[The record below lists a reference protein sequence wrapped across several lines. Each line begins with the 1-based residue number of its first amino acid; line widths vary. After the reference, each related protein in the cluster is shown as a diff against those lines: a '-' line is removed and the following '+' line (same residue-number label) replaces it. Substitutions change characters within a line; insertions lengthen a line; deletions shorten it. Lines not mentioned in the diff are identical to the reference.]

1 MENKN
6 IEEEKQIPLKNY
18 IYVIVMFILVILAVL
33 GLSTWYRN
41 YKKYEFSTP
50 VISGKVQEISK
61 NEFKEYVNSHDNF
74 YLYIGTADNKAC
86 RDLEMNLVD
95 LLNKYN
101 VKNDTVYLNAS
112 NASKDEIIELLKEY
126 GYNGKKITYPAF
138 LVVKDNYVIAYQM
151 KDANSLTIRD
161 IEKLIQASGV
171 VK

>member
-1 MENKN
+1 MEKKN

-18 IYVIVMFILVILAVL
+18 IYVIVMFILVMLAVL

-112 NASKDEIIELLKEY
+112 NASKDEITELLKEY
-126 GYNGKKITYPAF
+126 GYNIDYLTND
-138 LVVKDNYVIAYQM
+138 LHSDKDNIITTEYEDKFTNKGIKINYFEAT
-151 KDANSLTIRD
+151 K
-161 IEKLIQASGV
+161 E

>member
-1 MENKN
+1 MEKKN

-101 VKNDTVYLNAS
+101 VK
-112 NASKDEIIELLKEY
+112 
-126 GYNGKKITYPAF
+126 
-138 LVVKDNYVIAYQM
+138 M
-151 KDANSLTIRD
+151 
-161 IEKLIQASGV
+161 IQYT
-171 VK
+171 